1 MNGITA
7 ETTVLHGGVHTA
19 MNLNILSRH
28 HLDRMDICITVML
41 WMDTEMNRVQTKFY

>member
-7 ETTVLHGGVHTA
+7 ETTVLHGDVRTV
-19 MNLNILSRH
+19 MNLSILSRH

-41 WMDTEMNRVQTKFY
+41 WMDTEMSRAQMKFY